1 MEFALVK
8 LMEARHQT
16 LWIGGMEIVVMF
28 HTDMVVVNNVNN
40 SRVSP
45 VNNIHF
51 LIPRVRNK
59 KIFIKYF
66 LKKKI

>member
-1 MEFALVK
+1 
-8 LMEARHQT
+8 
-16 LWIGGMEIVVMF
+16 MEIVVMF